1 MRSGTLYPRT
11 MSERP
16 TSDNA
21 SGVWPTPAA
30 QNPGWKNIPVVD
42 KDGNPPTHFHQRFYH
57 AETGRLV
64 ERGLEQAVQWPTPLA
79 QEAKHGTVTDW
90 ELTTDHVGTK
100 ESLRVKV
107 AKAEQPQWRTPVAA
121 DAAERKKGLVNSR
134 NEPCLSAQVLNWPT
148 PTAMTGGEGVAPSH
162 VDGTHGGNIGAA
174 VQDSMSE
181 NPQKNWPTPSARYWK
196 DTPGMAQSAT
206 NADGSHRDRTGQLPR
221 KVYANEP
228 QGTTQ
233 GGSLNPTW
241 VEWLMG
247 YPSEWT
253 VLED

>member
-1 MRSGTLYPRT
+1 M
-11 MSERP
+11 
-16 TSDNA
+16 
-21 SGVWPTPAA
+21 
-30 QNPGWKNIPVVD
+30 
-42 KDGNPPTHFHQRFYH
+42 
-57 AETGRLV
+57 
-64 ERGLEQAVQWPTPLA
+64 
-79 QEAKHGTVTDW
+79 
-90 ELTTDHVGTK
+90 
-100 ESLRVKV
+100 
-107 AKAEQPQWRTPVAA
+107 AA

-148 PTAMTGGEGVAPSH
+148 P
-162 VDGTHGGNIGAA
+162 
-174 VQDSMSE
+174 
-181 NPQKNWPTPSARYWK
+181 SARDWK

-206 NADGSHRDRTGQLPR
+206 NADGSHRDRTDQLPR
-221 KVYANEP
+221 KVYANQP

>member
-21 SGVWPTPAA
+21 SGLWPTPAA
-30 QNPGWKNIPVVD
+30 LNPGWKNIPVVD

-107 AKAEQPQWRTPVAA
+107 AKAEQPQWRTPHANNWKNA
-121 DAAERKKGLVNSR
+121 STMEERTSGGHTVN
-134 NEPCLSAQVLNWPT
+134 LQDQVR
-148 PTAMTGGEGVAPSH
+148 
-162 VDGTHGGNIGAA
+162 
-174 VQDSMSE
+174 Q
-181 NPQKNWPTPSARYWK
+181 WPTPSARDWK

-206 NADGSHRDRTGQLPR
+206 NADGSHRDRTDQLPR

>member
-21 SGVWPTPAA
+21 SGLWPTPAA

-107 AKAEQPQWRTPVAA
+107 AKAEQPQWRPPHANNWENASTME
-121 DAAERKKGLVNSR
+121 ERTSGGHTVN
-134 NEPCLSAQVLNWPT
+134 LQDQVR
-148 PTAMTGGEGVAPSH
+148 
-162 VDGTHGGNIGAA
+162 
-174 VQDSMSE
+174 Q
-181 NPQKNWPTPSARYWK
+181 WPTPSARDWK

-206 NADGSHRDRTGQLPR
+206 NADGSHRDRTDQLPR

>member
-21 SGVWPTPAA
+21 SGLWPTPAA

-107 AKAEQPQWRTPVAA
+107 AKAEQPQWRTPHANNWKNA
-121 DAAERKKGLVNSR
+121 STMEERTSGGHTVN
-134 NEPCLSAQVLNWPT
+134 LQDQVR
-148 PTAMTGGEGVAPSH
+148 
-162 VDGTHGGNIGAA
+162 
-174 VQDSMSE
+174 Q
-181 NPQKNWPTPSARYWK
+181 WPTPSARDWK

-206 NADGSHRDRTGQLPR
+206 NADGSHRDRTDQLPR

>member
-21 SGVWPTPAA
+21 SGLWPTPAA

-107 AKAEQPQWRTPVAA
+107 AKAEQPQWRTPHANNWKNA
-121 DAAERKKGLVNSR
+121 STMEERTSGGHTVN
-134 NEPCLSAQVLNWPT
+134 LQDQVR
-148 PTAMTGGEGVAPSH
+148 
-162 VDGTHGGNIGAA
+162 
-174 VQDSMSE
+174 Q
-181 NPQKNWPTPSARYWK
+181 WPTPSARDWK

-206 NADGSHRDRTGQLPR
+206 NADGSHRDRTDQLPR
-221 KVYANEP
+221 KGYANEP

>member
-21 SGVWPTPAA
+21 SGLWPTPAA

-79 QEAKHGTVTDW
+79 QEAKHGTVTEW
-90 ELTTDHVGTK
+90 ELTTDHTGTK

-107 AKAEQPQWRTPVAA
+107 AKAEQPQWRTPHANNWKNA
-121 DAAERKKGLVNSR
+121 STMEERTSGGHTVN
-134 NEPCLSAQVLNWPT
+134 LQDQVR
-148 PTAMTGGEGVAPSH
+148 
-162 VDGTHGGNIGAA
+162 
-174 VQDSMSE
+174 Q
-181 NPQKNWPTPSARYWK
+181 WPTPSARDWK
-196 DTPGMAQSAT
+196 ATPGMAQSAT
-206 NADGSHRDRTGQLPR
+206 NADGSHRDRTDQLPR

>member
-21 SGVWPTPAA
+21 SGLWPTPAA

-107 AKAEQPQWRTPVAA
+107 AKAEQPQWRTPHANNWKNA
-121 DAAERKKGLVNSR
+121 STMEERTSGGHTVN
-134 NEPCLSAQVLNWPT
+134 LQDQVR
-148 PTAMTGGEGVAPSH
+148 
-162 VDGTHGGNIGAA
+162 
-174 VQDSMSE
+174 Q
-181 NPQKNWPTPSARYWK
+181 WPTPSAREWT

-206 NADGSHRDRTGQLPR
+206 NADGSHRDRTDQLPR

>member
-21 SGVWPTPAA
+21 SGLWPTPAA

-107 AKAEQPQWRTPVAA
+107 AKAEQPQWRTPHANNWKNA
-121 DAAERKKGLVNSR
+121 STMEERTSGGHTVN
-134 NEPCLSAQVLNWPT
+134 LQDQVR
-148 PTAMTGGEGVAPSH
+148 
-162 VDGTHGGNIGAA
+162 
-174 VQDSMSE
+174 Q
-181 NPQKNWPTPSARYWK
+181 WPTPSARDWK

-206 NADGSHRDRTGQLPR
+206 NADGSHRDRTDQLPR

-247 YPSEWT
+247 YPT
-253 VLED
+253 GHTDLKR

>member
-1 MRSGTLYPRT
+1 VNAQVFGGKCGESWASYDPDTSSWRTYQTSLFGDSTAFSDRFPKSGMMRNGVLYPRT

-16 TSDNA
+16 TSANA
-21 SGVWPTPAA
+21 
-30 QNPGWKNIPVVD
+30 
-42 KDGNPPTHFHQRFYH
+42 F
-57 AETGRLV
+57 
-64 ERGLEQAVQWPTPLA
+64 GLWPTPLA
-79 QEAKHGTVTDW
+79 QEAKHGTVTEW
-90 ELTTDHVGTK
+90 ELTTDRIGTK

-107 AKAEQPQWRTPVAA
+107 AKAEQQ
-121 DAAERKKGLVNSR
+121 
-134 NEPCLSAQVLNWPT
+134 WPT
-148 PTAMTGGEGVAPSH
+148 PTSMTGGEGVAPSH
-162 VDGTHGGNIGAA
+162 VDGTHGWNIGAA

-181 NPQKNWPTPSARYWK
+181 NPQKNWPTPSARDWK

-206 NADGSHRDRTGQLPR
+206 NADGSHRDRTDQLPR

-228 QGTTQ
+228 TGTTQ

-247 YPSEWT
+247 YPDEWT

>member
-21 SGVWPTPAA
+21 SGLWPTPAA

-107 AKAEQPQWRTPVAA
+107 AKAEQPQWRTPPANNWKNA
-121 DAAERKKGLVNSR
+121 STMEERTSGGHTVN
-134 NEPCLSAQVLNWPT
+134 LQDQVR
-148 PTAMTGGEGVAPSH
+148 
-162 VDGTHGGNIGAA
+162 
-174 VQDSMSE
+174 Q
-181 NPQKNWPTPSARYWK
+181 WPTPSARDWK

-206 NADGSHRDRTGQLPR
+206 NADGSHRDRTDQLPR

-228 QGTTQ
+228 NGTTK

-247 YPSEWT
+247 YQEEWT
-253 VLED
+253 VLEG

>member
-21 SGVWPTPAA
+21 SGLWPTPAA

-107 AKAEQPQWRTPVAA
+107 AKAEQPQWRPPHANNWKNASTME
-121 DAAERKKGLVNSR
+121 ERTSGGHTVN
-134 NEPCLSAQVLNWPT
+134 LQDQVR
-148 PTAMTGGEGVAPSH
+148 
-162 VDGTHGGNIGAA
+162 
-174 VQDSMSE
+174 Q
-181 NPQKNWPTPSARYWK
+181 WPTPSARDWK

-206 NADGSHRDRTGQLPR
+206 NADGSHRDRTDQLPR

>member
-21 SGVWPTPAA
+21 SGLWPTPAA

-107 AKAEQPQWRTPVAA
+107 AKAEQPQWRTPVAD
-121 DAAERKKGLVNSR
+121 DAVDRKTGLGNSR

-148 PTAMTGGEGVAPSH
+148 P
-162 VDGTHGGNIGAA
+162 
-174 VQDSMSE
+174 
-181 NPQKNWPTPSARYWK
+181 SARDWK

-206 NADGSHRDRTGQLPR
+206 NADGSHRDRTDQLPR

>member
-21 SGVWPTPAA
+21 SGLWPTPAA

-107 AKAEQPQWRTPVAA
+107 AKAEQ
-121 DAAERKKGLVNSR
+121 
-134 NEPCLSAQVLNWPT
+134 AQWPT
-148 PTAMTGGEGVAPSH
+148 PTSMTGGEGVAPSH
-162 VDGTHGGNIGAA
+162 VDGTHGWNIGAA

-206 NADGSHRDRTGQLPR
+206 NADGSHRDRTDQLPR

>member
-1 MRSGTLYPRT
+1 

-21 SGVWPTPAA
+21 SG
-30 QNPGWKNIPVVD
+30 
-42 KDGNPPTHFHQRFYH
+42 
-57 AETGRLV
+57 L
-64 ERGLEQAVQWPTPLA
+64 WPTPLA

-107 AKAEQPQWRTPVAA
+107 AKAEQPQWRTPHANNWKNA
-121 DAAERKKGLVNSR
+121 STMEERTSGGHTVN
-134 NEPCLSAQVLNWPT
+134 LQDQVRQWPT
-148 PTAMTGGEGVAPSH
+148 PTSMTGGEGVAPSH
-162 VDGTHGGNIGAA
+162 VDGTHGWNIGAA

-181 NPQKNWPTPSARYWK
+181 NPQKNWPMPSARDWK

-206 NADGSHRDRTGQLPR
+206 NADGSHRDRTDQLPR
-221 KVYANEP
+221 KVYANQP

>member
-21 SGVWPTPAA
+21 SGLWPTPAA

-64 ERGLEQAVQWPTPLA
+64 ERGLEQAVQWHTPLA

-107 AKAEQPQWRTPVAA
+107 AKAEQPQWRTPHANNWKNA
-121 DAAERKKGLVNSR
+121 STMEERTSGGHTVN
-134 NEPCLSAQVLNWPT
+134 LQDQVR
-148 PTAMTGGEGVAPSH
+148 
-162 VDGTHGGNIGAA
+162 
-174 VQDSMSE
+174 Q
-181 NPQKNWPTPSARYWK
+181 WPTPSARDWK

-206 NADGSHRDRTGQLPR
+206 NADGSHRDRTDQLPR

>member
-21 SGVWPTPAA
+21 SGLWPTPAA
-30 QNPGWKNIPVVD
+30 QNPGWKNIPVVY

-100 ESLRVKV
+100 ESLRGKV
-107 AKAEQPQWRTPVAA
+107 AKAEQPQWRTPHANNWKNA
-121 DAAERKKGLVNSR
+121 STMEERTSGGHTVN
-134 NEPCLSAQVLNWPT
+134 LQDQVR
-148 PTAMTGGEGVAPSH
+148 
-162 VDGTHGGNIGAA
+162 
-174 VQDSMSE
+174 Q
-181 NPQKNWPTPSARYWK
+181 WPTPSARDWK

-206 NADGSHRDRTGQLPR
+206 NADGSHRDRTDQLPR